1 MHQIKKISFLFLLI
15 SILFV
20 TSGCVSVKST
30 KDTSNVDGGI
40 FKTFNKG
47 DTWQQKVLIPTT
59 SGKPGSF
66 AGMSVSSMIIDP
78 SDEKAVYFGS
88 EANGLL
94 YSYNGGEGWQPAGKL
109 IQATIKSIA
118 IDPSFKCTI
127 YAAIGNRLYKS
138 TDCNR
143 SWSQVYYD
151 NDVAAKVVHVV
162 VDQYNSSNVYILIS
176 RGDVVKSSNG
186 GQDWQTITR
195 IKGGVQKMIINP
207 NDSRKMYVV
216 TSTQVFKTID
226 GGENWE
232 EFNSLQDKMKELKLS
247 NDIKDFVVTKSEE
260 EKIFV
265 ATFYGLIKSRD
276 GGQNWATK
284 KLPTTKAG
292 WALLIDPTDPNIIYM
307 GVKGFEKK

>member
-78 SDEKAVYFGS
+78 SDEKA
-88 EANGLL
+88 
-94 YSYNGGEGWQPAGKL
+94 
-109 IQATIKSIA
+109 
-118 IDPSFKCTI
+118 
-127 YAAIGNRLYKS
+127 
-138 TDCNR
+138 
-143 SWSQVYYD
+143 VYYD

-247 NDIKDFVVTKSEE
+247 NDIKDFVVTKS
-260 EKIFV
+260 
-265 ATFYGLIKSRD
+265 
-276 GGQNWATK
+276 
-284 KLPTTKAG
+284 
-292 WALLIDPTDPNIIYM
+292 
-307 GVKGFEKK
+307 

>member
-94 YSYNGGEGWQPAGKL
+94 YSYNGG
-109 IQATIKSIA
+109 
-118 IDPSFKCTI
+118 
-127 YAAIGNRLYKS
+127 
-138 TDCNR
+138 
-143 SWSQVYYD
+143 
-151 NDVAAKVVHVV
+151 
-162 VDQYNSSNVYILIS
+162 
-176 RGDVVKSSNG
+176 
-186 GQDWQTITR
+186 QDWQTITR

-265 ATFYGLIKSRD
+265 ATFYGLIKSSDGGNNWEKIELIPPEKKATINAIAINEKNPNEIYYVTNTTFFRSQD